1 MYCLE
6 LRPSNP
12 WCSFRHLHHM
22 TRCWSSSACS
32 PQHWYYCVCFVL
44 TQETEGWILSLLTAE
59 QQFYTRKP
67 FFNLGTRAWN
77 LMQCKSHPSLPFPP
91 APLFCNFFLWYIFSI
106 HSILK
111 EILCIFHLQ
120 KYYQIYAATH
130 TPYTHTH
137 IPRQRFLLSAE
148 EGVVYGEWSLPF
160 LTHSKLIKKYYTAN
174 HD

>member
-22 TRCWSSSACS
+22 PRCWSSSACS

-59 QQFYTRKP
+59 QQFYTQKP

-91 APLFCNFFLWYIFSI
+91 APLFCIFFFV
-106 HSILK
+106 
-111 EILCIFHLQ
+111 
-120 KYYQIYAATH
+120 IYFFYTLH
-130 TPYTHTH
+130 FKRNPLYFPFTKVLSNICCYTHTIH
-137 IPRQRFLLSAE
+137 TYTHTKAKIPPVRWGRSC
-148 EGVVYGEWSLPF
+148 VWRMVPPIS
-160 LTHSKLIKKYYTAN
+160 YTQ
-174 HD
+174 